1 MTLAAYVIID
11 SVITDQAVFD
21 DYLEQV
27 PAVVET
33 HGGRYLAR
41 GGAIEVVQGDW
52 TPNRIVVIEFDS
64 VELARGWQDSPD
76 YAELRAMLNRSSK
89 TSVIITEGI

>member
-1 MTLAAYVIID
+1 MAAYVIVD

-21 DYLEQV
+21 DFLEQV
-27 PAVVET
+27 PAVVEA
-33 HGGRYLAR
+33 HGGKYLAR
-41 GGAIEVVQGDW
+41 GGAIEIVQGDW
-52 TPNRIVVIEFDS
+52 TPNRIAIVEFES

-76 YAELRAMLNRSSK
+76 YAELRAMLNRSSN

>member
-1 MTLAAYVIID
+1 MAAYVIVD

-21 DYLEQV
+21 DFLEQV
-27 PAVVET
+27 PAVVEA
-33 HGGRYLAR
+33 HGGKYLAR
-41 GGAIEVVQGDW
+41 GGAIEIVQGDW
-52 TPNRIVVIEFDS
+52 TPNRIAIVEFES

>member
-1 MTLAAYVIID
+1 MAAYVIVD

-21 DYLEQV
+21 DFLEQV
-27 PAVVET
+27 PAMVEA
-33 HGGRYLAR
+33 HGGKYLAR
-41 GGAIEVVQGDW
+41 AGAIDIVQGDW
-52 TPNRIVVIEFDS
+52 TPNRIAIVEFES

-76 YAELRAMLNRSSK
+76 YAELRAMLNRSSN

>member
-1 MTLAAYVIID
+1 MAAYVIVD

-21 DYLEQV
+21 DFLEQV
-27 PAVVET
+27 PAMVEA
-33 HGGRYLAR
+33 HGGKYLAR
-41 GGAIEVVQGDW
+41 SGAIDIVQGDW
-52 TPNRIVVIEFDS
+52 TPNRIAIVEFES

-76 YAELRAMLNRSSK
+76 YAELRAMLNRSSN

>member
-1 MTLAAYVIID
+1 MAAYVMID

-27 PAVVET
+27 PAVVEA

>member
-1 MTLAAYVIID
+1 MAAYVIVD
-11 SVITDQAVFD
+11 SVIRDQAVFD

-27 PAVVET
+27 PAVVEA

-41 GGAIEVVQGDW
+41 GGAIEIVQGDW
-52 TPNRIVVIEFDS
+52 TPNRIVVVEFDS
-64 VELARGWQDSPD
+64 TERARGWQESPS
-76 YAELRAMLNRSSK
+76 YSELRAMLNRSSN